1 MMKLYFKFL
10 SMHFRTQIEHKTS
23 FFILFVSQ
31 FFLIA
36 FEFLEIYFLFSR
48 FHSINGFT
56 FEQILFSFSIINI
69 SSSLAI
75 CFIRG
80 FDMFSNL
87 ISNGEFDRMLLRPK
101 STIFFTLVSR
111 FDFTKLGRCLQAVV
125 FLVIGLMFSN
135 IDFTPLKILVV
146 ILMIICGIAFFAALY
161 ILYAS
166 LCFFTTEGLEFIN
179 IFTDGGRQFGA
190 YPLSVFG
197 EEILKFFTFIIP
209 LALVQYYPLLYL
221 FDINTSILNALTP
234 VLSLIFLLPC
244 YLLWR
249 LGIRKYKSTGS

>member
-1 MMKLYFKFL
+1 MKLYFKFL
-10 SMHFRTQIEHKTS
+10 SMHFRTQIEHKVS
-23 FFILFVSQ
+23 FIILFISQ
-31 FFLIA
+31 IFLIA
-36 FEFLEIYFLFSR
+36 VEFLEIYFLFSR
-48 FHSINGFT
+48 FNSINGFT

-87 ISNGEFDRMLLRPK
+87 ISNGEFDRILLRPK
-101 STIFFTLVSR
+101 SAVFLTLVSR
-111 FDFTKLGRCLQAVV
+111 FDFTKLGRCLQAVI
-125 FLVIGLMFSN
+125 FLIIGISLSN
-135 IDFTPLKILVV
+135 INFSIDKIMVI

-161 ILYAS
+161 LLYAA

-209 LALVQYYPLLYL
+209 LALVQYYPILYL
-221 FDINTSILNALTP
+221 FDMDKSILNALTP
-234 VLSLIFLLPC
+234 IISLLFLIPV

-249 LGIRKYKSTGS
+249 LGVMRYKSTGS